1 MRIEIERAKR
11 QGLNWQSL
19 LIEDSESEIKDIV
32 RQGFLDGAISKQIE
46 IRVTR
51 VIKSCV
57 EELED
62 EELKKTT
69 ENGLKRL
76 ANICWARATKMGQKY
91 PRKVIR
97 AMSTLLGTAPKKAI
111 ASAEAVVRA
120 EIVKKQPIL
129 AYKEIAQPL
138 KKYMQDYM
146 KEVRNTFFEI
156 AETSAKDGD
165 LSLRSIAEM
174 RTRQQQHEKEL
185 QALKDN
191 GTKLAW
197 ISSHANCSAR
207 CEKWQGKLY
216 SLDGTSGEI
225 DGIKYIPLETATDQY
240 VTTARGKVYRN
251 GILSGFNCRHRL
263 IEYKGAKSR
272 PIEVDAKTVAKER
285 EINDTQRKL
294 ERKVRL
300 YRERAVAIKG
310 INGQEYARQRE
321 LAIKANAEYIDYSQ
335 KHKVAYYPSRVA
347 VFEPK
352 EYVQKR
358 QAEYLKDIS
367 E

>member
-1 MRIEIERAKR
+1 MRVEIETAKR

-19 LIEDSESEIKDIV
+19 LIEESETEIKAII
-32 RQGFLDGAISKQIE
+32 RQGFLENAIPKQIA
-46 IRVTR
+46 IRVER
-51 VIKSCV
+51 VVKSCID
-57 EELED
+57 ELED

-69 ENGLKRL
+69 EKGLKRL
-76 ANICWARATKMGQKY
+76 ANICWAKAVQTRSKY
-91 PRKVIR
+91 PRKVIT
-97 AMSTLLGTAPKKAI
+97 AMATILGKAPKKAK

-146 KEVRNTFFEI
+146 HDVRSTFYEI

-165 LSLRSIAEM
+165 LSLRAIAEM
-174 RTRQQQHEKEL
+174 RTRQQRHEEEL
-185 QALKDN
+185 ADLRGN

-225 DGIKYIPLETATDQY
+225 DGIKYVPLETATEQY
-240 VTTARGKVYRN
+240 VTTAKGKVYRN

-263 IEYKGAKSR
+263 IEYKGASSR

-300 YRERAVAIKG
+300 YRERAVAIRG
-310 INGQEYARQRE
+310 IDGGEYLKQRD
-321 LAIKANAEYIDYSQ
+321 LAKKANAEYIAYSQ
-335 KHKVAYYPSRVA
+335 NHKVAFYPSRTA
-347 VFEPK
+347 IFEPK

-358 QAEYLKDIS
+358 QAKYLDDTHK
-367 E
+367 